1 MQHYNL
7 QLCIDEQESL
17 RELHGLRVKDEIIE
31 AIKEETGK
39 CPDEIK
45 KSKDIE
51 RNILMD
57 LFYRAGGLKGAE
69 IGKQSPV
76 VG

>member
-17 RELHGLRVKDEIIE
+17 RELHGLRIKNEIID

-39 CPDEIK
+39 CLDEIK
-45 KSKDIE
+45 KSKGID

-57 LFYRAGGLKGAE
+57 LLYRAGRPAPGIRPLFGWV
-69 IGKQSPV
+69 SC
-76 VG
+76 